1 MKETEEQQGSTEEK
15 IPESVEEKV
24 AESKVSSEV

>member
-1 MKETEEQQGSTEEK
+1 MKETEEQQASTEEK

-24 AESKVSSEV
+24 SSELSIH